1 MNVPLFWVKGE
12 GCKSKNHI
20 YIYIYPFHS
29 FFYKPPNTL
38 EKVRHISN
46 PLFFILLLFINF
58 IPFHSIIIIIFL
70 KTPKHSTK
78 CFLLLYS
85 IGIDGCIFIL
95 ANSSRWPFQ
104 PYKDTIWNQYWASW
118 SFSFGILYYLLY
130 TLKKVATLCF
140 AILSITSH

>member
-20 YIYIYPFHS
+20 YIYPFHS

-38 EKVRHISN
+38 EKVRRIFN
-46 PLFFILLLFINF
+46 PFFFILLLFINF
-58 IPFHSIIIIIFL
+58 IPFHSII
-70 KTPKHSTK
+70 KKKKKNPKHSTK

-85 IGIDGCIFIL
+85 TGIDGSIFIL

-104 PYKDTIWNQYWASW
+104 PYEDTIWNQYWASW

-140 AILSITSH
+140 AIFFITSH